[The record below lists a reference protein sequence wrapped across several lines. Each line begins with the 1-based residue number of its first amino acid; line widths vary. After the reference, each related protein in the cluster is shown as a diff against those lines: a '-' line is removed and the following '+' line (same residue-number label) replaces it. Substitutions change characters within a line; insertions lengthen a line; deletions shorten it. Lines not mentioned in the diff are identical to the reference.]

1 MNYLRIIG
9 GRALQ
14 GELEIQGAKNSVLP
28 ILAATLLNRGQS
40 VLHRC
45 PRLQDVD
52 ASIRI
57 LRRLGCSAEWEGD
70 TLLFFWVRSWHG
82 AAMQCCPIQAAASWG
97 RGPSICIWRLCGPW
111 A

>member
-9 GRALQ
+9 GRALR
-14 GELEIQGAKNSVLP
+14 ELEIQGQKTACFRFWQRRCS
-28 ILAATLLNRGQS
+28 IGGQS

-57 LRRLGCSAEWEGD
+57 LRRLGCSAEWGG
-70 TLLFFWVRSWHG
+70 TRCVYIP
-82 AAMQCCPIQAAASWG
+82 A
-97 RGPSICIWRLCGPW
+97 PW
-111 A
+111 PAVKFPTP